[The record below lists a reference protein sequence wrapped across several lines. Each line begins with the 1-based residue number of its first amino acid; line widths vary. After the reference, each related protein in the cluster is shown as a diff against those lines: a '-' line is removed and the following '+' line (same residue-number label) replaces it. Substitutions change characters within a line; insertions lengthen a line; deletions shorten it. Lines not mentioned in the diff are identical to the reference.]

1 MGKYHHRGEI
11 GSCPNLPEEP
21 GSAETISKDTAL
33 ALTCRQFR
41 VVPQYSGSKRYS
53 TRPPAEGKVDQMK
66 KKSIR
71 EVKRKVFDVLM
82 EQRESQIQGTG
93 LQEPEVQFA
102 ELPPPREGGA
112 ARERL
117 AEAPTAP
124 TKVVS
129 RAAVVATLRVGS
141 AAIDSY
147 EGADAAVVEALCK
160 AVRHVE

>member
-1 MGKYHHRGEI
+1 
-11 GSCPNLPEEP
+11 
-21 GSAETISKDTAL
+21 
-33 ALTCRQFR
+33 
-41 VVPQYSGSKRYS
+41 
-53 TRPPAEGKVDQMK
+53 MK

-93 LQEPEVQFA
+93 LQKPEVQFA
-102 ELPPPREGGA
+102 ELPPPGEGGA

-141 AAIDSY
+141 AAIDTY